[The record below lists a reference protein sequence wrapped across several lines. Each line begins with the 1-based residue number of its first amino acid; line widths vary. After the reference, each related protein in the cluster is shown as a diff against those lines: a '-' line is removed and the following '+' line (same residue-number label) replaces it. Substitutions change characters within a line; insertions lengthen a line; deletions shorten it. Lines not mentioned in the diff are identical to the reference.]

1 MKIKY
6 FVFCLVLFGL
16 SGLPASSSAKSTK
29 KSNWQSFQLQ
39 YQSSETAKM
48 LVGWNGKRLVVKLKP
63 LVGEGGYSLAR
74 RVLLSNFRSLK
85 TIRKYS
91 KTRRLYRNRF
101 ITFPF
106 KVINGSIRSSALK
119 AVFFKDK
126 SGIGYWKHRVTF
138 AWETTSMIAGLFT
151 KEGIKAGHLVRYNKM
166 RNKGNILKKGDV
178 IKIPWKWISP
188 ELSLRQVS
196 LKPPLKLKQDKSG
209 KLFAHYQ
216 MKHGETLYSSVVI
229 RFTGRLLNDEVNQV
243 ANKLLKLNN
252 ISDAKL
258 IQSRQKIRIPLEW
271 LSEEYLVSQTNDV
284 SSGKGS
290 TIKTKL
296 KKTKLKK
303 AKLKKTKLK
312 KTKLKKTKKIKSS
325 KAVASKKKLK
335 RGKSTQKAVA
345 QKTKS
350 KRKKNVHKI
359 HVILDSGHGGRD
371 PGATA
376 GSRKNKDIIY
386 EDEVVY
392 DISKRMSKLFKKQG
406 IIVHPTLADPNQKQ
420 PIRYLSRSHDR
431 DEHLLVTPRYLTRNA
446 RIGVNM
452 RVYLVNHIFKQLRKK
467 KVPSENILFISLH
480 GDALHSSLSGAMVY
494 FPDSRLRRGRF
505 NLSSKIYRKRKEYST
520 KLTFK
525 PRDNKYSEKLS
536 KSFGKIIIDE
546 FRELKLR
553 THRVSSAVRGYLY
566 RKGKKT
572 LPAVLRYSKVPTSVL
587 VEIANLNNRLDRRDL
602 LKSKTRQQIAK
613 AITNSVTTHFD
624 RSSGLVAQR

>member
-63 LVGEGGYSLAR
+63 LFGEGGYSLAR

-126 SGIGYWKHRVTF
+126 AGIGYWKHRVTF

-196 LKPPLKLKQDKSG
+196 LKPPLKLKQDKLG
-209 KLFAHYQ
+209 KLYAHYQ

-271 LSEEYLVSQTNDV
+271 LSEEFLVFQTNDV
-284 SSGKGS
+284 SS
-290 TIKTKL
+290 TKTSV
-296 KKTKLKK
+296 KKTKK
-303 AKLKKTKLK
+303 
-312 KTKLKKTKKIKSS
+312 KKTKKIKSS
-325 KAVASKKKLK
+325 KVAVSKKKLK
-335 RGKSTQKAVA
+335 QGKSIQKAVA

-350 KRKKNVHKI
+350 KRKNNVHKI

-420 PIRYLSRSHDR
+420 PIRYLSNRHDR

-452 RVYLVNHIFKQLRKK
+452 RVYLVNHIFQQLRKK
-467 KVPSENILFISLH
+467 KVPSDNILFISLH

-494 FPDSRLRRGRF
+494 YPDHRLRRGRF
-505 NLSSKIYRKRKEYST
+505 ILSSKIYRKRKEYIS
-520 KLTFK
+520 KLTYNQ
-525 PRDNKYSEKLS
+525 RDNIYSEKLS
-536 KSFGKIIIDE
+536 KSFGKVIINQ
-546 FRELKLR
+546 FSKLRLR

-602 LKSKTRQQIAK
+602 LKSKTRQKIAK
-613 AITNSVTTHFD
+613 AITNSVTAHFD

>member
-29 KSNWQSFQLQ
+29 QSNWQSFHLQ
-39 YQSSETAKM
+39 YQSSETSKM

-101 ITFPF
+101 ITFPL

-126 SGIGYWKHRVTF
+126 AGIGYWKHRVTF

-178 IKIPWKWISP
+178 IKIPWKWVSP
-188 ELSLRQVS
+188 ELSLRPVS

-209 KLFAHYQ
+209 KFYAHYQ

-252 ISDAKL
+252 IYDAKL
-258 IQSRQKIRIPLEW
+258 IQTRQKIRIPLEW
-271 LSEEYLVSQTNDV
+271 LSEEYLGSQTNDV
-284 SSGKGS
+284 SSR
-290 TIKTKL
+290 KTSV
-296 KKTKLKK
+296 KKTNK
-303 AKLKKTKLK
+303 
-312 KTKLKKTKKIKSS
+312 KKTKKIKSS

-335 RGKSTQKAVA
+335 RGKSTQKVVA
-345 QKTKS
+345 HKKKS
-350 KRKKNVHKI
+350 KRKNNVHKI

-371 PGATA
+371 PGASA

-392 DISKRMSKLFKKQG
+392 DISKRMSKLFKRQG

-420 PIRYLSRSHDR
+420 PIRYLSHRHDR

-536 KSFGKIIIDE
+536 KSFGKVIIDE

-572 LPAVLRYSKVPTSVL
+572 LPAVLRYSMVPTSVL

-602 LKSKTRQQIAK
+602 LKSKTRQKIAK

>member
-101 ITFPF
+101 ITFPL

-126 SGIGYWKHRVTF
+126 AGIGYWKHRVTF

-209 KLFAHYQ
+209 KLYAHYQ

-229 RFTGRLLNDEVNQV
+229 RFTGRLLNDEVNHV

-258 IQSRQKIRIPLEW
+258 IQTRQKIQIPLEW
-271 LSEEYLVSQTNDV
+271 LSEEYLGSQANDV
-284 SSGKGS
+284 SSR
-290 TIKTKL
+290 KTSV
-296 KKTKLKK
+296 KKTKK
-303 AKLKKTKLK
+303 
-312 KTKLKKTKKIKSS
+312 KKTKKIKSS

-335 RGKSTQKAVA
+335 RGKSTQKVVA

-350 KRKKNVHKI
+350 KRKNNIHKI

-376 GSRKNKDIIY
+376 GSRKNKDLIY

-406 IIVHPTLADPNQKQ
+406 IIVHPTLSDPNQKQ
-420 PIRYLSRSHDR
+420 PIRYLSNRHDR
-431 DEHLLVTPRYLTRNA
+431 DERLLVTPHYLTRNA

-452 RVYLVNHIFKQLRKK
+452 RVYLVNHIFKNLRKK

-505 NLSSKIYRKRKEYST
+505 NMSSKIYRKRKEYST
-520 KLTFK
+520 NLTYK

-536 KSFGKIIIDE
+536 KSFGKNIINE
-546 FRELKLR
+546 FRELGLR

-572 LPAVLRYSKVPTSVL
+572 LPAVLRYSMVPTSVL

-602 LKSKTRQQIAK
+602 LKSKIRQKIAK

-624 RSSGLVAQR
+624 RPSGLVAQH

>member
-29 KSNWQSFQLQ
+29 QSNWQSFQLQ

-101 ITFPF
+101 ITFPL

-126 SGIGYWKHRVTF
+126 AGIGYWEHRVTF

-178 IKIPWKWISP
+178 IKIPWKWVSP
-188 ELSLRQVS
+188 ELSLRPVS

-209 KLFAHYQ
+209 KFYAHYQ

-258 IQSRQKIRIPLEW
+258 IQTRQKIRIPLEW
-271 LSEEYLVSQTNDV
+271 LSEEYLGSQTNDV
-284 SSGKGS
+284 SSR
-290 TIKTKL
+290 KTSV
-296 KKTKLKK
+296 KKTNK
-303 AKLKKTKLK
+303 
-312 KTKLKKTKKIKSS
+312 KKTKKIKSS

-350 KRKKNVHKI
+350 KRKNNVHKI

-371 PGATA
+371 PGASA

-420 PIRYLSRSHDR
+420 PIRYLSHRHDR

-494 FPDSRLRRGRF
+494 YPDHRLRRGRF
-505 NLSSKIYRKRKEYST
+505 ILSSKIYRKRKEYIS
-520 KLTFK
+520 KLTYN

-536 KSFGKIIIDE
+536 KSFGKVIINQ
-546 FRELKLR
+546 FRKLRLR

-566 RKGKKT
+566 RKGIKT

-613 AITNSVTTHFD
+613 AITNSVTAHFD

>member
-1 MKIKY
+1 
-6 FVFCLVLFGL
+6 
-16 SGLPASSSAKSTK
+16 
-29 KSNWQSFQLQ
+29 
-39 YQSSETAKM
+39 M

-101 ITFPF
+101 ITFPL

-126 SGIGYWKHRVTF
+126 AGIGYWKHRVTF

-178 IKIPWKWISP
+178 IKIPWKWVSP
-188 ELSLRQVS
+188 ELSLRPVS

-209 KLFAHYQ
+209 KFYAHYQ

-258 IQSRQKIRIPLEW
+258 IQTRQKIRIPLEW
-271 LSEEYLVSQTNDV
+271 LSEEYLGSQTNDV
-284 SSGKGS
+284 SSR
-290 TIKTKL
+290 KTSV
-296 KKTKLKK
+296 KKTNK
-303 AKLKKTKLK
+303 
-312 KTKLKKTKKIKSS
+312 KKTKKIKSS

-350 KRKKNVHKI
+350 KRKNNVHKI

-376 GSRKNKDIIY
+376 GSLKNKDLIY

-406 IIVHPTLADPNQKQ
+406 IIVHPTLSDPNQKQ
-420 PIRYLSRSHDR
+420 PIRYLSHSHDR
-431 DEHLLVTPRYLTRNA
+431 DERLLVTPNYLTRNA

-452 RVYLVNHIFKQLRKK
+452 RVYLVNHIFKNLRKK

-505 NLSSKIYRKRKEYST
+505 NMSSKIYRKRKEYST
-520 KLTFK
+520 NLTYK

-536 KSFGKIIIDE
+536 KSFGKNIINE
-546 FRELKLR
+546 FRELGLR

-572 LPAVLRYSKVPTSVL
+572 LPAVLRYSMVPTSVL

-602 LKSKTRQQIAK
+602 LKSKTRQKIAK

-624 RSSGLVAQR
+624 RPSGLVAQR

>member
-1 MKIKY
+1 MKIKS

-29 KSNWQSFQLQ
+29 QSNWQSFQLQ
-39 YQSSETAKM
+39 YQSSETSKM

-101 ITFPF
+101 ITFPL

-126 SGIGYWKHRVTF
+126 AGIGYWEHRVTF

-178 IKIPWKWISP
+178 IKIPWKWVSP
-188 ELSLRQVS
+188 ELSLRPVS

-209 KLFAHYQ
+209 KFYAHYQ

-258 IQSRQKIRIPLEW
+258 IQTRQKIRIPLGW
-271 LSEEYLVSQTNDV
+271 LSEEYLGSQTNDV
-284 SSGKGS
+284 SSR
-290 TIKTKL
+290 KTSV
-296 KKTKLKK
+296 KKTNK
-303 AKLKKTKLK
+303 
-312 KTKLKKTKKIKSS
+312 KKTKKIKSS

-335 RGKSTQKAVA
+335 RGKSTQKVVA
-345 QKTKS
+345 HKKKS
-350 KRKKNVHKI
+350 KRKNNVHKI

-371 PGATA
+371 PGASA

-420 PIRYLSRSHDR
+420 PIRYLSHRHDR

-494 FPDSRLRRGRF
+494 YPDHRLRRGRF
-505 NLSSKIYRKRKEYST
+505 ILSSKIYRKRKEYIS
-520 KLTFK
+520 KLTYN

-536 KSFGKIIIDE
+536 KSFGKVIINQ
-546 FRELKLR
+546 FRKLRLR

-566 RKGKKT
+566 RKGIKT

-613 AITNSVTTHFD
+613 AITNSVTAHFD

>member
-126 SGIGYWKHRVTF
+126 AGIGYWKHRVTF

-271 LSEEYLVSQTNDV
+271 LSEEFLVFQTNDV
-284 SSGKGS
+284 SS
-290 TIKTKL
+290 TKTSV
-296 KKTKLKK
+296 KKTKK
-303 AKLKKTKLK
+303 
-312 KTKLKKTKKIKSS
+312 KKTKKIKSS
-325 KAVASKKKLK
+325 KVAVSKKKLK
-335 RGKSTQKAVA
+335 QGKSIQKAVA

-371 PGATA
+371 PGTSA
-376 GSRKNKDIIY
+376 GSRKNKDLIY

-392 DISKRMSKLFKKQG
+392 DISKRMSNLFKKQG

-420 PIRYLSRSHDR
+420 PIRYLSNRHDR

-452 RVYLVNHIFKQLRKK
+452 RVYLVNHIFQQLRKK
-467 KVPSENILFISLH
+467 KVPSDNILFISLH

-494 FPDSRLRRGRF
+494 YPDHRLRRGRF
-505 NLSSKIYRKRKEYST
+505 ILSSKIYRKRKEYIS
-520 KLTFK
+520 KLTYNQ
-525 PRDNKYSEKLS
+525 RDNIYSEKLS
-536 KSFGKIIIDE
+536 KSFGKVIINQ
-546 FRELKLR
+546 FSKLRLR

-602 LKSKTRQQIAK
+602 LKSKTRQKIAK
-613 AITNSVTTHFD
+613 AITNSVTAHFD

>member
-29 KSNWQSFQLQ
+29 QSNWQSFQLQ

-101 ITFPF
+101 ITFPL

-126 SGIGYWKHRVTF
+126 AGIGYWKHRVTF

-178 IKIPWKWISP
+178 IKIPWKWVSP
-188 ELSLRQVS
+188 ELSLRPVS

-209 KLFAHYQ
+209 KFYAHYQ

-258 IQSRQKIRIPLEW
+258 IQTRQKIRIPLEW
-271 LSEEYLVSQTNDV
+271 LSEEYLGSQTNDV
-284 SSGKGS
+284 SSR
-290 TIKTKL
+290 KTSVKKTNK
-296 KKTKLKK
+296 KKTKQK
-303 AKLKKTKLK
+303 
-312 KTKLKKTKKIKSS
+312 KSS

-335 RGKSTQKAVA
+335 RGKSTKKAVA

-350 KRKKNVHKI
+350 KRKNNVHKI

-371 PGATA
+371 PGASA

-420 PIRYLSRSHDR
+420 PIRYLSHRHDR

-494 FPDSRLRRGRF
+494 YPDHRLRRGRF
-505 NLSSKIYRKRKEYST
+505 ILSSKIYRKRKEYIS
-520 KLTFK
+520 KLTYN

-536 KSFGKIIIDE
+536 KSFGKVIINQ
-546 FRELKLR
+546 FRKLGLR

-566 RKGKKT
+566 RKGIKT

-613 AITNSVTTHFD
+613 AITNSVTAHFD

>member
-1 MKIKY
+1 MKINY

-16 SGLPASSSAKSTK
+16 SGLPANSSAKSTK

-39 YQSSETAKM
+39 YQSSETSKM

-63 LVGEGGYSLAR
+63 LIGEGGYSLAR

-101 ITFPF
+101 ITFPL

-126 SGIGYWKHRVTF
+126 AGIGYWKHRVTF

-178 IKIPWKWISP
+178 IKIPWKWVSP
-188 ELSLRQVS
+188 ELSLRPVS

-209 KLFAHYQ
+209 KFYAHYQ

-271 LSEEYLVSQTNDV
+271 LSEEYLGSQTNDV
-284 SSGKGS
+284 SSR
-290 TIKTKL
+290 KTSV
-296 KKTKLKK
+296 KKTNK
-303 AKLKKTKLK
+303 
-312 KTKLKKTKKIKSS
+312 KKTKKIKSS

-350 KRKKNVHKI
+350 KRKNNVHKI

-376 GSRKNKDIIY
+376 GSLKNKDLIY

-406 IIVHPTLADPNQKQ
+406 IIVHPTLSDPNQKQ
-420 PIRYLSRSHDR
+420 PIRYLSHSHDR
-431 DEHLLVTPRYLTRNA
+431 DERLLVTPNYLTRNA

-505 NLSSKIYRKRKEYST
+505 NMSSKIYRKRKEYST
-520 KLTFK
+520 NLTYK

-536 KSFGKIIIDE
+536 KSFGKNIINE
-546 FRELKLR
+546 FRELGLR

-572 LPAVLRYSKVPTSVL
+572 LPAVLRYSMVPTSVL

-602 LKSKTRQQIAK
+602 LKSKTRQKIAK

-624 RSSGLVAQR
+624 RPSGLVAQR

>member
-126 SGIGYWKHRVTF
+126 AGIGYWKHRVTF

-196 LKPPLKLKQDKSG
+196 LKPPLKLKQDKLG
-209 KLFAHYQ
+209 KLYAHYQ
-216 MKHGETLYSSVVI
+216 MKDGETLYSSVVI

-271 LSEEYLVSQTNDV
+271 LSEEFLVFQTNDV
-284 SSGKGS
+284 SS
-290 TIKTKL
+290 TKTSV
-296 KKTKLKK
+296 KKTKK
-303 AKLKKTKLK
+303 
-312 KTKLKKTKKIKSS
+312 KKTKKIKSS
-325 KAVASKKKLK
+325 KVAVSKKKLK
-335 RGKSTQKAVA
+335 QGKSIQKAVA

-350 KRKKNVHKI
+350 KRKNNVHKI

-420 PIRYLSRSHDR
+420 PIRYLSNRHDR

-452 RVYLVNHIFKQLRKK
+452 RVYLVNHIFQQLRKK
-467 KVPSENILFISLH
+467 KVPSDNILFISLH

-494 FPDSRLRRGRF
+494 YPDHRLRRGRF
-505 NLSSKIYRKRKEYST
+505 ILSSKIYRKRKEYIS
-520 KLTFK
+520 KLTYNQ
-525 PRDNKYSEKLS
+525 RDNIYSEKLS
-536 KSFGKIIIDE
+536 KSFGKVIINQ
-546 FRELKLR
+546 FSKLRLR

-602 LKSKTRQQIAK
+602 LKSKTRQKIAK
-613 AITNSVTTHFD
+613 AITNSVTAHFD

>member
-29 KSNWQSFQLQ
+29 QSNWQSFQLQ
-39 YQSSETAKM
+39 YQSSETSKM

-74 RVLLSNFRSLK
+74 RVLLSNLRSLK

-101 ITFPF
+101 ITFPL

-126 SGIGYWKHRVTF
+126 AGIGYWKHRVTF

-178 IKIPWKWISP
+178 IKIPWKWVSP
-188 ELSLRQVS
+188 ELSLRPVS

-209 KLFAHYQ
+209 KFYAHYQ

-258 IQSRQKIRIPLEW
+258 IQTRQKIRIPLEW
-271 LSEEYLVSQTNDV
+271 LSEEYLGSQTNDV
-284 SSGKGS
+284 SSR
-290 TIKTKL
+290 KTSV
-296 KKTKLKK
+296 KKTNK
-303 AKLKKTKLK
+303 
-312 KTKLKKTKKIKSS
+312 KKTKKIKSS

-350 KRKKNVHKI
+350 KRKNNVHKI

-371 PGATA
+371 PGASA

-420 PIRYLSRSHDR
+420 PIRYLSHRHDR

-494 FPDSRLRRGRF
+494 YPDHRLRRGRF
-505 NLSSKIYRKRKEYST
+505 ILSSKIYRKRKEYIS
-520 KLTFK
+520 KLTYN

-536 KSFGKIIIDE
+536 KSFGKVIINQ
-546 FRELKLR
+546 FRKLRLR

-566 RKGKKT
+566 RKGIKT

-613 AITNSVTTHFD
+613 AITNSVTAHFD

>member
-16 SGLPASSSAKSTK
+16 SGLPASSSAKSAK
-29 KSNWQSFQLQ
+29 KSDWQSFQSQ

-74 RVLLSNFRSLK
+74 RVLLSNYRSLK

-101 ITFPF
+101 ITFPL
-106 KVINGSIRSSALK
+106 KVINGNIRSSALK

-126 SGIGYWKHRVTF
+126 AGIGYWKHRVIF

-151 KEGIKAGHLVRYNKM
+151 KQGIKAGHLVRYNKM
-166 RNKGNILKKGDV
+166 RNKGNILQKGDV

-188 ELSLRQVS
+188 ELSLRPVS
-196 LKPPLKLKQDKSG
+196 LKPPLKLKQDKLG
-209 KLFAHYQ
+209 KLYAHYQ
-216 MKHGETLYSSVVI
+216 MKPGETLYSSVVI

-252 ISDAKL
+252 IADAKL
-258 IQSRQKIRIPLEW
+258 IESRQKIRIPLEW

-284 SSGKGS
+284 SSEKGS
-290 TIKTKL
+290 T
-296 KKTKLKK
+296 KKT
-303 AKLKKTKLK
+303 KLKKTKLK

-335 RGKSTQKAVA
+335 RGKSTQKVVA

-371 PGATA
+371 PGASA
-376 GSRKNKDIIY
+376 GSIKNKDIIY

-406 IIVHPTLADPNQKQ
+406 IIVHPTLSDPNQKQ

-452 RVYLVNHIFKQLRKK
+452 RVYLVNHIFKNLRKK

-494 FPDSRLRRGRF
+494 YPDSRLRRGRF
-505 NLSSKIYRKRKEYST
+505 NLSSKIYTKRKEYST
-520 KLTFK
+520 KLTYK

-536 KSFGKIIIDE
+536 KSFGKVIIEE

-572 LPAVLRYSKVPTSVL
+572 LPAVLRYSMVPTSVL
-587 VEIANLNNRLDRRDL
+587 VEIATLNNRLDRRDL
-602 LKSKTRQQIAK
+602 IKSKTRQKIAK

>member
-126 SGIGYWKHRVTF
+126 AGIGYWKHRVTF

-196 LKPPLKLKQDKSG
+196 LKPPLKLKQDKLG
-209 KLFAHYQ
+209 KLYAHYQ
-216 MKHGETLYSSVVI
+216 MKDGETLYSSVVI

-271 LSEEYLVSQTNDV
+271 LSEEFIVFHTNDV
-284 SSGKGS
+284 SS
-290 TIKTKL
+290 TKTSV
-296 KKTKLKK
+296 KKTKK
-303 AKLKKTKLK
+303 
-312 KTKLKKTKKIKSS
+312 KKTKKIKSS
-325 KAVASKKKLK
+325 KVAVSKKKLK
-335 RGKSTQKAVA
+335 QGKSIQKAVA

-350 KRKKNVHKI
+350 KRKNNVHKI

-420 PIRYLSRSHDR
+420 PIRYLSNRHDR
-431 DEHLLVTPRYLTRNA
+431 DEHLLVTPRYLARNA

-452 RVYLVNHIFKQLRKK
+452 RVYLVNHIFQQLRKK

-494 FPDSRLRRGRF
+494 YPDHRLRRGRF
-505 NLSSKIYRKRKEYST
+505 ILSSKIYRKRKEYIS
-520 KLTFK
+520 KLTYNQ
-525 PRDNKYSEKLS
+525 RDNIYSEKLS
-536 KSFGKIIIDE
+536 KSFGKVIINQ
-546 FRELKLR
+546 FRKLKLR

-602 LKSKTRQQIAK
+602 LKSKTRQKIAK
-613 AITNSVTTHFD
+613 AITNSVTAHFD

>member
-29 KSNWQSFQLQ
+29 QSNWQSFQLQ
-39 YQSSETAKM
+39 YQSSETSKM

-101 ITFPF
+101 ITFPL

-126 SGIGYWKHRVTF
+126 AGIGYWEHRVTF

-178 IKIPWKWISP
+178 IKIPWKWVSP
-188 ELSLRQVS
+188 ELSLRPVS
-196 LKPPLKLKQDKSG
+196 LKSPLKLKQDKSG
-209 KLFAHYQ
+209 KFYAHYQ

-252 ISDAKL
+252 IYDAKL
-258 IQSRQKIRIPLEW
+258 IQTRQKIRIPLEW
-271 LSEEYLVSQTNDV
+271 LSEEYLGSQTNDV
-284 SSGKGS
+284 SSR
-290 TIKTKL
+290 KTSV
-296 KKTKLKK
+296 KKTNK
-303 AKLKKTKLK
+303 
-312 KTKLKKTKKIKSS
+312 KKTKKIKSS

-335 RGKSTQKAVA
+335 RGKSTQKVVA
-345 QKTKS
+345 HKKKS
-350 KRKKNVHKI
+350 KRKNNVHKI

-371 PGATA
+371 PGASA

-420 PIRYLSRSHDR
+420 PIRYLSHRHDR

-494 FPDSRLRRGRF
+494 YPDRRLRRGRF
-505 NLSSKIYRKRKEYST
+505 ILSSKIYRKRKEYIS
-520 KLTFK
+520 KLTYN

-536 KSFGKIIIDE
+536 KSFGKVIINQ
-546 FRELKLR
+546 FRKLRLR

-566 RKGKKT
+566 RKGIKT

-613 AITNSVTTHFD
+613 AITNSVTAHFD

>member
-29 KSNWQSFQLQ
+29 QSNWQSFQLQ
-39 YQSSETAKM
+39 YQSSETSKM

-101 ITFPF
+101 ITFPL

-126 SGIGYWKHRVTF
+126 AGIGYWEHRVTF

-178 IKIPWKWISP
+178 IKIPWKWVSP
-188 ELSLRQVS
+188 ELSLRPVS

-209 KLFAHYQ
+209 KFYAHYQ

-258 IQSRQKIRIPLEW
+258 IQTRQKIRIPLGW
-271 LSEEYLVSQTNDV
+271 LSEEYLGSQTNDV
-284 SSGKGS
+284 SSR
-290 TIKTKL
+290 KTSVKKTNK
-296 KKTKLKK
+296 KKTKQK
-303 AKLKKTKLK
+303 
-312 KTKLKKTKKIKSS
+312 KSS

-350 KRKKNVHKI
+350 KRKNNVHKI

-371 PGATA
+371 PGASA

-420 PIRYLSRSHDR
+420 PIRYLSHRHDR

-494 FPDSRLRRGRF
+494 YPDHRLRRGRF
-505 NLSSKIYRKRKEYST
+505 ILSSKIYRKRKEYIS
-520 KLTFK
+520 KLTYN

-536 KSFGKIIIDE
+536 KSFGKVIINQ
-546 FRELKLR
+546 FRKLRLR

-566 RKGKKT
+566 RKGIKT

-613 AITNSVTTHFD
+613 AITNSVTAHFD

>member
-29 KSNWQSFQLQ
+29 QSNWQSFQLQ
-39 YQSSETAKM
+39 YQSSETSKM
-48 LVGWNGKRLVVKLKP
+48 QVGWNGKRLVVKLKP

-74 RVLLSNFRSLK
+74 RVLLSNLRSLK

-101 ITFPF
+101 ITFPL

-126 SGIGYWKHRVTF
+126 AGIGYWEHRVTF

-178 IKIPWKWISP
+178 IKIPWKWVSP
-188 ELSLRQVS
+188 ELSLRPVS

-209 KLFAHYQ
+209 KFYAHYQ

-258 IQSRQKIRIPLEW
+258 IQTRQKIRIPLEW
-271 LSEEYLVSQTNDV
+271 LSEEYLGSQTNDV
-284 SSGKGS
+284 SSR
-290 TIKTKL
+290 KTSV
-296 KKTKLKK
+296 KKTNK
-303 AKLKKTKLK
+303 
-312 KTKLKKTKKIKSS
+312 KKTKKIKSS

-335 RGKSTQKAVA
+335 RGKSTQKVVA
-345 QKTKS
+345 HKKKS
-350 KRKKNVHKI
+350 KRKNNVHKI

-371 PGATA
+371 PGASA

-420 PIRYLSRSHDR
+420 PIRYLSHRHDR

-494 FPDSRLRRGRF
+494 YPDHRLRRGRF
-505 NLSSKIYRKRKEYST
+505 ILSSKIYRKRKEYIS
-520 KLTFK
+520 KLTYN

-536 KSFGKIIIDE
+536 KSFGKVIINQ
-546 FRELKLR
+546 FRKLRLR

-566 RKGKKT
+566 RKGIKT

-613 AITNSVTTHFD
+613 AITNSVTAHFD

>member
-29 KSNWQSFQLQ
+29 TSNWHSFQLQ

-101 ITFPF
+101 ITFPL

-126 SGIGYWKHRVTF
+126 AGIGYWKHRVTF

-290 TIKTKL
+290 T
-296 KKTKLKK
+296 
-303 AKLKKTKLK
+303 K

-371 PGATA
+371 PGASA

-406 IIVHPTLADPNQKQ
+406 IIVHPTLADPNQKH

-452 RVYLVNHIFKQLRKK
+452 RVYLVNHIFKNLRKK

-536 KSFGKIIIDE
+536 KSFGKIIINQ

-602 LKSKTRQQIAK
+602 LKSKTRQKIAK
-613 AITNSVTTHFD
+613 AITNSVTAHFD

>member
-1 MKIKY
+1 MY
-6 FVFCLVLFGL
+6 
-16 SGLPASSSAKSTK
+16 
-29 KSNWQSFQLQ
+29 
-39 YQSSETAKM
+39 
-48 LVGWNGKRLVVKLKP
+48 KRQ
-63 LVGEGGYSLAR
+63 
-74 RVLLSNFRSLK
+74 
-85 TIRKYS
+85 
-91 KTRRLYRNRF
+91 
-101 ITFPF
+101 
-106 KVINGSIRSSALK
+106 
-119 AVFFKDK
+119 
-126 SGIGYWKHRVTF
+126 
-138 AWETTSMIAGLFT
+138 
-151 KEGIKAGHLVRYNKM
+151 
-166 RNKGNILKKGDV
+166 V
-178 IKIPWKWISP
+178 IKIPWKWVSP
-188 ELSLRQVS
+188 ELSLRPVS

-209 KLFAHYQ
+209 KFYAHYQ

-271 LSEEYLVSQTNDV
+271 LSEEYLGSQINDV
-284 SSGKGS
+284 SSR
-290 TIKTKL
+290 KTSV
-296 KKTKLKK
+296 KKTNK
-303 AKLKKTKLK
+303 
-312 KTKLKKTKKIKSS
+312 KKTKKIKSS

-376 GSRKNKDIIY
+376 GSLKNKDLIY

-406 IIVHPTLADPNQKQ
+406 IIVHPTLSDPNQKQ
-420 PIRYLSRSHDR
+420 PIRYLSHSHDR
-431 DEHLLVTPRYLTRNA
+431 DERLLVTPNYLTRNA

-452 RVYLVNHIFKQLRKK
+452 RVYLVNHIFKKLRKK

-494 FPDSRLRRGRF
+494 YPDRRLRRGRF
-505 NLSSKIYRKRKEYST
+505 NMSSKIYRKRKEYST
-520 KLTFK
+520 NLTYK

-536 KSFGKIIIDE
+536 KSFGKNIINE
-546 FRELKLR
+546 FRELGLR

-572 LPAVLRYSKVPTSVL
+572 LPAVLRYSMVPTSVL

-602 LKSKTRQQIAK
+602 LKSKTRQKIAK

-624 RSSGLVAQR
+624 RPSGLVAQR

>member
-106 KVINGSIRSSALK
+106 NVINGSIRSSALK

-126 SGIGYWKHRVTF
+126 AGIGYWKHRVTF

-196 LKPPLKLKQDKSG
+196 LKPPLKLKQDKLG
-209 KLFAHYQ
+209 KLYAHYQ
-216 MKHGETLYSSVVI
+216 MKDGETLYSSVVI

-271 LSEEYLVSQTNDV
+271 LSEEFLVFQTNDV
-284 SSGKGS
+284 SS
-290 TIKTKL
+290 TKTSV
-296 KKTKLKK
+296 KKTKK
-303 AKLKKTKLK
+303 
-312 KTKLKKTKKIKSS
+312 KKTKKIKSS
-325 KAVASKKKLK
+325 KVAVSKKKLK
-335 RGKSTQKAVA
+335 QGKSIQKAVA

-350 KRKKNVHKI
+350 KRKNNVHKI

-420 PIRYLSRSHDR
+420 PIRYLSNRHDR

-452 RVYLVNHIFKQLRKK
+452 RVYLVNHIFQQLRKK

-505 NLSSKIYRKRKEYST
+505 NLKNKIYLKRKEYIS
-520 KLTFK
+520 KLTYK

-536 KSFGKIIIDE
+536 KSFGKVIINQ
-546 FRELKLR
+546 FRKLKLR

-602 LKSKTRQQIAK
+602 LKSNTRQKIAK
-613 AITNSVTTHFD
+613 ALTNSVTAHFD

>member
-106 KVINGSIRSSALK
+106 NVINGSIRSSALK

-126 SGIGYWKHRVTF
+126 AGIGYWKHRVTF

-196 LKPPLKLKQDKSG
+196 LKPPLKLKQDKLG
-209 KLFAHYQ
+209 KLYAHYQ
-216 MKHGETLYSSVVI
+216 MKDGETLYSSVVI

-271 LSEEYLVSQTNDV
+271 LSEEFLVFHTNDV
-284 SSGKGS
+284 SS
-290 TIKTKL
+290 TKTSV
-296 KKTKLKK
+296 KKTKK
-303 AKLKKTKLK
+303 
-312 KTKLKKTKKIKSS
+312 KKTKKIKSS
-325 KAVASKKKLK
+325 KVAVSKKKLK
-335 RGKSTQKAVA
+335 QGKSIQKAVA

-371 PGATA
+371 PGTSA
-376 GSRKNKDIIY
+376 GSRKNKDLIY

-392 DISKRMSKLFKKQG
+392 DISKRMSNLFKKQG
-406 IIVHPTLADPNQKQ
+406 IIVHPTLADPNQKK
-420 PIRYLSRSHDR
+420 PIRYLSSSHDR
-431 DEHLLVTPRYLTRNA
+431 DEHLLVTPRYLARNA

-452 RVYLVNHIFKQLRKK
+452 RVYLVNHIFQQLRKK

-505 NLSSKIYRKRKEYST
+505 NLKNKIYLKRKEYIS
-520 KLTFK
+520 KLTYK

-536 KSFGKIIIDE
+536 KSFGKVIINQ
-546 FRELKLR
+546 FRKLKLR

-602 LKSKTRQQIAK
+602 LKSKTRQKIAK
-613 AITNSVTTHFD
+613 ALTNSVTAHFD

>member
-106 KVINGSIRSSALK
+106 KVINGNIRSSALK

-126 SGIGYWKHRVTF
+126 AGIGYWKHRVTF

-196 LKPPLKLKQDKSG
+196 LKPPLKLKQDKLG
-209 KLFAHYQ
+209 KLYAHYQ
-216 MKHGETLYSSVVI
+216 MKPGETLYSSVVI

-271 LSEEYLVSQTNDV
+271 LSEEFLVSQTNDV
-284 SSGKGS
+284 FSR
-290 TIKTKL
+290 KTSV
-296 KKTKLKK
+296 KKTKK
-303 AKLKKTKLK
+303 
-312 KTKLKKTKKIKSS
+312 KKTKKIRSS
-325 KAVASKKKLK
+325 KVAVSKKKHK
-335 RGKSTQKAVA
+335 QGKSIQKAVA

-371 PGATA
+371 PGASA
-376 GSRKNKDIIY
+376 GSRKNNDIIY

-420 PIRYLSRSHDR
+420 PIRYLSRSNDR

-520 KLTFK
+520 KLTFN

-536 KSFGKIIIDE
+536 KSFGKVIINQ
-546 FRELKLR
+546 FRKLNLR

-613 AITNSVTTHFD
+613 AITNSVTAHFD

>member
-29 KSNWQSFQLQ
+29 QSNWQSFQLQ
-39 YQSSETAKM
+39 YQSSETSKM
-48 LVGWNGKRLVVKLKP
+48 QVGWNGKRLVVKLKP

-74 RVLLSNFRSLK
+74 RVLLSNFRNLK

-101 ITFPF
+101 ITFPL

-126 SGIGYWKHRVTF
+126 AGIGYWKHRVTF

-196 LKPPLKLKQDKSG
+196 LKPPLKLKQDKLG
-209 KLFAHYQ
+209 KLYAHYQ

-252 ISDAKL
+252 IYDAKL
-258 IQSRQKIRIPLEW
+258 IQTRQKIRIPLGW
-271 LSEEYLVSQTNDV
+271 LSEEYLGSQTNDV
-284 SSGKGS
+284 SSR
-290 TIKTKL
+290 KTSV
-296 KKTKLKK
+296 KKTNK
-303 AKLKKTKLK
+303 
-312 KTKLKKTKKIKSS
+312 KKTKKIKSS

-371 PGATA
+371 PGASA

-392 DISKRMSKLFKKQG
+392 DISKRMSKLFKRQG

-420 PIRYLSRSHDR
+420 PIRYLSHRHDR

-494 FPDSRLRRGRF
+494 YPDRRLRRGRF
-505 NLSSKIYRKRKEYST
+505 ILSSKIYRKRKEYIS
-520 KLTFK
+520 KLTYN

-536 KSFGKIIIDE
+536 KSFGKVIINQ
-546 FRELKLR
+546 FRKLRLR

-566 RKGKKT
+566 RKGIKT

-602 LKSKTRQQIAK
+602 LKSKTRQKIAK

>member
-29 KSNWQSFQLQ
+29 QSNWQSFQLQ

-74 RVLLSNFRSLK
+74 RVLLSNLRSLK

-101 ITFPF
+101 ITFPL

-126 SGIGYWKHRVTF
+126 AGIGYWKHRVTF

-178 IKIPWKWISP
+178 IKIPWKWVSP
-188 ELSLRQVS
+188 ELSLRPVS

-209 KLFAHYQ
+209 KFYAHYQ

-258 IQSRQKIRIPLEW
+258 IQTRQKIRIPLGW
-271 LSEEYLVSQTNDV
+271 LSEEYLGSQTNDV
-284 SSGKGS
+284 SSR
-290 TIKTKL
+290 KTSV
-296 KKTKLKK
+296 KKTNK
-303 AKLKKTKLK
+303 
-312 KTKLKKTKKIKSS
+312 KKTKKIKSS

-350 KRKKNVHKI
+350 KRKNNVHKI

-371 PGATA
+371 PGASA

-420 PIRYLSRSHDR
+420 PIRYLSHRHDR

-494 FPDSRLRRGRF
+494 YPDHRLRRGRF
-505 NLSSKIYRKRKEYST
+505 ILSSKIYRKRKEYIS
-520 KLTFK
+520 KLTYN

-536 KSFGKIIIDE
+536 KSFGKVIINQ
-546 FRELKLR
+546 FRKLRLR

-566 RKGKKT
+566 RKGIKT

-613 AITNSVTTHFD
+613 AITNSVTAHFD

>member
-1 MKIKY
+1 MKINY
-6 FVFCLVLFGL
+6 FVFYLVLFGL

-39 YQSSETAKM
+39 YQSSETSKM

-101 ITFPF
+101 ITFPL

-126 SGIGYWKHRVTF
+126 AGIGYWKHRVTF

-166 RNKGNILKKGDV
+166 RNKGNILKKGDI

-209 KLFAHYQ
+209 KLYAHYQ

-229 RFTGRLLNDEVNQV
+229 RFTGRLLNDEVNHV

-258 IQSRQKIRIPLEW
+258 IQTRQKIRIPLEW
-271 LSEEYLVSQTNDV
+271 LSEEYLGSQTNDV
-284 SSGKGS
+284 SSR
-290 TIKTKL
+290 KTSV
-296 KKTKLKK
+296 KKTNK
-303 AKLKKTKLK
+303 
-312 KTKLKKTKKIKSS
+312 KKTKKIKSS

-350 KRKKNVHKI
+350 KRKNNVHKI

-376 GSRKNKDIIY
+376 GSRKNKDLIY

-406 IIVHPTLADPNQKQ
+406 IIVHPTLSDPNQKQ
-420 PIRYLSRSHDR
+420 PIRYLSNRHDR
-431 DEHLLVTPRYLTRNA
+431 DERLLVTPRYLTRNA

-452 RVYLVNHIFKQLRKK
+452 RVYLVNHIFKNLRKK

-505 NLSSKIYRKRKEYST
+505 NMSSKIYRKRKEYST
-520 KLTFK
+520 NLTYK

-536 KSFGKIIIDE
+536 KSFGKNIINE
-546 FRELKLR
+546 FRELGLR

-602 LKSKTRQQIAK
+602 LKSKIRQKIAK

-624 RSSGLVAQR
+624 RPSGLVAQR

>member
-1 MKIKY
+1 MP
-6 FVFCLVLFGL
+6 VG
-16 SGLPASSSAKSTK
+16 SAAKSTK
-29 KSNWQSFQLQ
+29 QSNWQSFQLQ

-101 ITFPF
+101 ITFPL

-126 SGIGYWKHRVTF
+126 AGIGYWKHRVTF

-166 RNKGNILKKGDV
+166 RNKGNILKKGDI
-178 IKIPWKWISP
+178 IKIPWKWVSP
-188 ELSLRQVS
+188 ELSLRPVS

-209 KLFAHYQ
+209 KFYAHYQ

-258 IQSRQKIRIPLEW
+258 IQTRQKIRIPLEW
-271 LSEEYLVSQTNDV
+271 LSEEYLGSQTNDV
-284 SSGKGS
+284 SSR
-290 TIKTKL
+290 KTSV
-296 KKTKLKK
+296 KKTNK
-303 AKLKKTKLK
+303 
-312 KTKLKKTKKIKSS
+312 KKTKKIKSS

-350 KRKKNVHKI
+350 KRKNNVHKI

-371 PGATA
+371 PGASA

-420 PIRYLSRSHDR
+420 PIRYLSHRHDR

-494 FPDSRLRRGRF
+494 YPDHRLRRGRF
-505 NLSSKIYRKRKEYST
+505 ILSSKIYRKRKEYIS
-520 KLTFK
+520 KLTYN

-536 KSFGKIIIDE
+536 KSFGKVIINQ
-546 FRELKLR
+546 FRKLRLR
-553 THRVSSAVRGYLY
+553 THRVSSAVRGYMY
-566 RKGKKT
+566 RKGIKT

-613 AITNSVTTHFD
+613 AITNSVTAHFD

>member
-101 ITFPF
+101 ITFPL

-126 SGIGYWKHRVTF
+126 AGIGYWKHRVTF

-178 IKIPWKWISP
+178 IKIPWKWVSP
-188 ELSLRQVS
+188 ELSLRPVS

-209 KLFAHYQ
+209 KFYAHYQ

-258 IQSRQKIRIPLEW
+258 IQTRQKIRIPLEW
-271 LSEEYLVSQTNDV
+271 LSEEYLGSQTNDV
-284 SSGKGS
+284 SSR
-290 TIKTKL
+290 KTSV
-296 KKTKLKK
+296 KKTNK
-303 AKLKKTKLK
+303 
-312 KTKLKKTKKIKSS
+312 KKTKKIKSS

-350 KRKKNVHKI
+350 KRKNNVHKI

-376 GSRKNKDIIY
+376 GSRKNKDLIY

-406 IIVHPTLADPNQKQ
+406 IIVHPTLSDPNQKQ
-420 PIRYLSRSHDR
+420 PIRYLSHSHDR
-431 DEHLLVTPRYLTRNA
+431 DERLLVTPNYLTRNA

-505 NLSSKIYRKRKEYST
+505 NMSSKIYRKRKEYST
-520 KLTFK
+520 NLTYK

-536 KSFGKIIIDE
+536 KSFGKNIINE
-546 FRELKLR
+546 FRELGLR

-572 LPAVLRYSKVPTSVL
+572 LPAVLRYSMVPTSVL

-602 LKSKTRQQIAK
+602 LKSKTRQKIAK

-624 RSSGLVAQR
+624 RPSGLVAQR

>member
-29 KSNWQSFQLQ
+29 QSNWQSFQLQ
-39 YQSSETAKM
+39 YQSSETSKM

-101 ITFPF
+101 ITFPL

-126 SGIGYWKHRVTF
+126 AGIGYWEHRVTF

-178 IKIPWKWISP
+178 IKIPWKWVSP
-188 ELSLRQVS
+188 ELSLRPVY

-209 KLFAHYQ
+209 KFYAHYQ

-258 IQSRQKIRIPLEW
+258 IQTRQKIRIPLEW
-271 LSEEYLVSQTNDV
+271 LSEEYLGSQTNDV
-284 SSGKGS
+284 SSR
-290 TIKTKL
+290 KTSV
-296 KKTKLKK
+296 KKTNK
-303 AKLKKTKLK
+303 
-312 KTKLKKTKKIKSS
+312 KKTKKIKSS

-350 KRKKNVHKI
+350 KRKNNVHKI

-371 PGATA
+371 PGASA

-420 PIRYLSRSHDR
+420 PIRYLSHRHDR

-494 FPDSRLRRGRF
+494 YPDHRLRRGRF
-505 NLSSKIYRKRKEYST
+505 ILSSKIYRKRKEYIS
-520 KLTFK
+520 KLTYN

-536 KSFGKIIIDE
+536 KSFGKVIINQ
-546 FRELKLR
+546 FRKLRLR

-566 RKGKKT
+566 RKGIKT

-613 AITNSVTTHFD
+613 AITNSVTAHFD

>member
-29 KSNWQSFQLQ
+29 QSNWQSFQLQ
-39 YQSSETAKM
+39 YQSSETSKM

-74 RVLLSNFRSLK
+74 RVLLSNLRSLK

-101 ITFPF
+101 ITFPL

-126 SGIGYWKHRVTF
+126 AGIGYWEHRVTF

-178 IKIPWKWISP
+178 IKIPWKWVSP
-188 ELSLRQVS
+188 ELSLRPVS

-209 KLFAHYQ
+209 KFYAHYQ

-258 IQSRQKIRIPLEW
+258 IQTRQKIRIPLGW
-271 LSEEYLVSQTNDV
+271 LSEEYLGSQTNDV
-284 SSGKGS
+284 SSR
-290 TIKTKL
+290 KTSV
-296 KKTKLKK
+296 KKTNK
-303 AKLKKTKLK
+303 
-312 KTKLKKTKKIKSS
+312 KKIKQKYSS

-350 KRKKNVHKI
+350 KRKNNVHKI

-371 PGATA
+371 PGASA

-420 PIRYLSRSHDR
+420 PIRYLSHHHDR

-494 FPDSRLRRGRF
+494 YPDHRLRRGRF
-505 NLSSKIYRKRKEYST
+505 ILSSKIYRKRKEYIS
-520 KLTFK
+520 KLTYN

-536 KSFGKIIIDE
+536 KSFGKVIINQ
-546 FRELKLR
+546 FRKLRLR
-553 THRVSSAVRGYLY
+553 THRVSSAVRGYMY
-566 RKGKKT
+566 RKGIKT

-613 AITNSVTTHFD
+613 AITNSVTVHFD

>member
-29 KSNWQSFQLQ
+29 QSNWQSFQLQ
-39 YQSSETAKM
+39 YQSSETSKM

-74 RVLLSNFRSLK
+74 RVLLSNLRSLK

-101 ITFPF
+101 ITFPL

-126 SGIGYWKHRVTF
+126 AGIGYWEHRVTF

-178 IKIPWKWISP
+178 IKIPWKWVSP
-188 ELSLRQVS
+188 ELSLRPVS

-209 KLFAHYQ
+209 KFYAHYQ

-258 IQSRQKIRIPLEW
+258 IQTRQKIRIPLGW
-271 LSEEYLVSQTNDV
+271 LSEEYLGSQTNDV
-284 SSGKGS
+284 SSR
-290 TIKTKL
+290 KTSV
-296 KKTKLKK
+296 KKTNK
-303 AKLKKTKLK
+303 
-312 KTKLKKTKKIKSS
+312 KKTKKIKSS

-350 KRKKNVHKI
+350 KRKNNVHKI

-371 PGATA
+371 PGASA

-420 PIRYLSRSHDR
+420 PIRYLSHRHDR

-494 FPDSRLRRGRF
+494 YPDHRLRRGRF
-505 NLSSKIYRKRKEYST
+505 ILSSKIYRKRKEYIS
-520 KLTFK
+520 KLTYN

-536 KSFGKIIIDE
+536 KSFGKVIINQ
-546 FRELKLR
+546 FRKLRLR

-566 RKGKKT
+566 RKGIKT

-613 AITNSVTTHFD
+613 AITNSVTAHFD

>member
-29 KSNWQSFQLQ
+29 QSNWQSFQLQ
-39 YQSSETAKM
+39 YQSSETSKM

-101 ITFPF
+101 ITFPL

-126 SGIGYWKHRVTF
+126 AGIGYWEHRVTF

-209 KLFAHYQ
+209 KFYAHYQ

-258 IQSRQKIRIPLEW
+258 IQTRQKIRIPLEW
-271 LSEEYLVSQTNDV
+271 LSEEYLGSQTNDV
-284 SSGKGS
+284 SSR
-290 TIKTKL
+290 KTSV
-296 KKTKLKK
+296 KKTNK
-303 AKLKKTKLK
+303 
-312 KTKLKKTKKIKSS
+312 KKTKKIKSS

-350 KRKKNVHKI
+350 KRKNNVHKI

-371 PGATA
+371 PGASA

-494 FPDSRLRRGRF
+494 YPDHRLRRGRF
-505 NLSSKIYRKRKEYST
+505 ILSSKIYRKRKEYIS
-520 KLTFK
+520 KLTYN

-536 KSFGKIIIDE
+536 KSFGKVIINQ
-546 FRELKLR
+546 FRKLRLR

-566 RKGKKT
+566 RKGIKT

-613 AITNSVTTHFD
+613 AITNSVTAHFD

>member
-1 MKIKY
+1 MKIKS

-16 SGLPASSSAKSTK
+16 SGQPASSSAKSTK
-29 KSNWQSFQLQ
+29 QSNWQSFQLQ
-39 YQSSETAKM
+39 YQSSETSKM

-101 ITFPF
+101 ITFPL

-126 SGIGYWKHRVTF
+126 ASIGFWKHRVTF

-178 IKIPWKWISP
+178 IKIPWKWVSP
-188 ELSLRQVS
+188 ELSLRPVS

-209 KLFAHYQ
+209 KFYAHYQ

-258 IQSRQKIRIPLEW
+258 IQTRQKIRIPLEW
-271 LSEEYLVSQTNDV
+271 LSEEYLGSQTNDV
-284 SSGKGS
+284 SSR
-290 TIKTKL
+290 KTSV
-296 KKTKLKK
+296 KKTNK
-303 AKLKKTKLK
+303 
-312 KTKLKKTKKIKSS
+312 KKTKKIKSS

-350 KRKKNVHKI
+350 KRKNNVHKI

-371 PGATA
+371 PGASA

-420 PIRYLSRSHDR
+420 PIRYLSHRHDR

-494 FPDSRLRRGRF
+494 YPDHRLRRGRF
-505 NLSSKIYRKRKEYST
+505 ILSSKIYRKRKEYIS
-520 KLTFK
+520 KLTYK
-525 PRDNKYSEKLS
+525 PHDNKYSEKLS
-536 KSFGKIIIDE
+536 KSFGKVIINQ
-546 FRELKLR
+546 FRKLRLR

-566 RKGKKT
+566 RKGIKT

-613 AITNSVTTHFD
+613 AITNSVTAHFD

>member
-29 KSNWQSFQLQ
+29 QSNWQSFQLQ
-39 YQSSETAKM
+39 YQSSETSKM
-48 LVGWNGKRLVVKLKP
+48 QVGWNGKRLVVKLKP

-101 ITFPF
+101 ITFPL

-126 SGIGYWKHRVTF
+126 AGIGYWKHRVTF

-178 IKIPWKWISP
+178 IKIPWKWVSP
-188 ELSLRQVS
+188 ELSLRPVS

-209 KLFAHYQ
+209 KFYAHYQ

-258 IQSRQKIRIPLEW
+258 IQTRQKIRIPLEW
-271 LSEEYLVSQTNDV
+271 LSEEYLGSQTNDV
-284 SSGKGS
+284 SSR
-290 TIKTKL
+290 KTSVKKTNK
-296 KKTKLKK
+296 KKTKQK
-303 AKLKKTKLK
+303 
-312 KTKLKKTKKIKSS
+312 KSS

-350 KRKKNVHKI
+350 KRKNNVHKI

-371 PGATA
+371 PGASA

-420 PIRYLSRSHDR
+420 PIRYLSHRHDR

-494 FPDSRLRRGRF
+494 YPDHRLRRGRF
-505 NLSSKIYRKRKEYST
+505 ILSSKIYRKRKEYIS
-520 KLTFK
+520 KLTYN

-536 KSFGKIIIDE
+536 KSFGKVIINQ
-546 FRELKLR
+546 FRKLRLR

-566 RKGKKT
+566 RKGIKT

-613 AITNSVTTHFD
+613 AITNSVTAHFD

>member
-29 KSNWQSFQLQ
+29 QSNWQSFQLQ

-74 RVLLSNFRSLK
+74 RVLLSNFRNLK

-101 ITFPF
+101 ITFPL

-126 SGIGYWKHRVTF
+126 AGIGYWEHRVTF

-178 IKIPWKWISP
+178 IKIPWKWVSP
-188 ELSLRQVS
+188 ELSLRPVS

-209 KLFAHYQ
+209 KFYAHYQ

-258 IQSRQKIRIPLEW
+258 IQTRQKIRIPLEW
-271 LSEEYLVSQTNDV
+271 LSEEYLGSQTNDV
-284 SSGKGS
+284 SSR
-290 TIKTKL
+290 KTSV
-296 KKTKLKK
+296 KKTNK
-303 AKLKKTKLK
+303 
-312 KTKLKKTKKIKSS
+312 KKTKKIKSS

-335 RGKSTQKAVA
+335 RGKSTQKVVA
-345 QKTKS
+345 HKKKS
-350 KRKKNVHKI
+350 KRKNNVHKI

-371 PGATA
+371 PGASA

-420 PIRYLSRSHDR
+420 PIRYLSHRHDR

-494 FPDSRLRRGRF
+494 YPDHRLRRGRF
-505 NLSSKIYRKRKEYST
+505 ILSSKIYRKRKEYIS
-520 KLTFK
+520 KLTYN

-536 KSFGKIIIDE
+536 KSFGKVIINQ
-546 FRELKLR
+546 FRKLRLR

-566 RKGKKT
+566 RKGIKT

-613 AITNSVTTHFD
+613 AITNSVTAHFD

>member
-106 KVINGSIRSSALK
+106 NVINGSIRSSALK

-126 SGIGYWKHRVTF
+126 AGIGYWKHRVTF

-196 LKPPLKLKQDKSG
+196 LKPPLKLKQDKLG
-209 KLFAHYQ
+209 KLYAHYQ
-216 MKHGETLYSSVVI
+216 MKDGETLYSSVVI

-271 LSEEYLVSQTNDV
+271 LSEEFIVFHTNDV
-284 SSGKGS
+284 SSR
-290 TIKTKL
+290 KTSV
-296 KKTKLKK
+296 KKTKK
-303 AKLKKTKLK
+303 
-312 KTKLKKTKKIKSS
+312 KKTKKIKSS
-325 KAVASKKKLK
+325 KVAVSKKKLK
-335 RGKSTQKAVA
+335 QGKSIQKAVA

-371 PGATA
+371 PGTSA
-376 GSRKNKDIIY
+376 GSRKNKDLIY

-392 DISKRMSKLFKKQG
+392 DISKRMSNLFKKQG
-406 IIVHPTLADPNQKQ
+406 IIVHPTLADPNQKK
-420 PIRYLSRSHDR
+420 PIRYLSSSHDR
-431 DEHLLVTPRYLTRNA
+431 DEHLLVTPRYLARNA

-452 RVYLVNHIFKQLRKK
+452 RVYLVNHIFQQLRKK

-494 FPDSRLRRGRF
+494 FPDSRLRRGGF
-505 NLSSKIYRKRKEYST
+505 NLKNKIYLKRKEYIS
-520 KLTFK
+520 KLTYK

-536 KSFGKIIIDE
+536 KSFGKVIINQ
-546 FRELKLR
+546 FRKLKLR

-602 LKSKTRQQIAK
+602 LKSKTRQKIAK
-613 AITNSVTTHFD
+613 ALTNSVTAHFD

>member
-29 KSNWQSFQLQ
+29 QSNWQSFQLQ

-106 KVINGSIRSSALK
+106 KVINGNIRSSALK

-126 SGIGYWKHRVTF
+126 AGIGYWKHRVTF

-196 LKPPLKLKQDKSG
+196 LKPPLKLKQDKLG
-209 KLFAHYQ
+209 KLYAHYQ
-216 MKHGETLYSSVVI
+216 MKPGETLYSSVVI

-271 LSEEYLVSQTNDV
+271 LSEEFLVSQTNDV
-284 SSGKGS
+284 FSR
-290 TIKTKL
+290 KTSV
-296 KKTKLKK
+296 KKTKK
-303 AKLKKTKLK
+303 
-312 KTKLKKTKKIKSS
+312 KKTKKIRSS
-325 KAVASKKKLK
+325 KVAVLKKKHK
-335 RGKSTQKAVA
+335 QGKSIKKAVA

-371 PGATA
+371 PGASA
-376 GSRKNKDIIY
+376 GSRKNNDIIY

-420 PIRYLSRSHDR
+420 PIRYLSRSNDR

-446 RIGVNM
+446 RVGVNM

-520 KLTFK
+520 KLTFN

-536 KSFGKIIIDE
+536 KSFGKVIINQ
-546 FRELKLR
+546 FRKLNLR

-613 AITNSVTTHFD
+613 AITNSVTAHFD

>member
-126 SGIGYWKHRVTF
+126 AGIGYWKHRVTF

-196 LKPPLKLKQDKSG
+196 LKPPLKLKQDKLG
-209 KLFAHYQ
+209 KLYAHYQ

-271 LSEEYLVSQTNDV
+271 LSEEFLVFQTNDV
-284 SSGKGS
+284 SS
-290 TIKTKL
+290 TKTSV
-296 KKTKLKK
+296 KKTKKN
-303 AKLKKTKLK
+303 
-312 KTKLKKTKKIKSS
+312 KTKKIKSS
-325 KAVASKKKLK
+325 KVAVSKKKLK
-335 RGKSTQKAVA
+335 QGKSIQKAVA

-350 KRKKNVHKI
+350 KRKNNVHKI

-371 PGATA
+371 PGTSA
-376 GSRKNKDIIY
+376 GSRKNKDLIY

-420 PIRYLSRSHDR
+420 PIRYLSNRHDR
-431 DEHLLVTPRYLTRNA
+431 DEHLLVTPRYLMSNA

-452 RVYLVNHIFKQLRKK
+452 RVYLVNHIFQQLRKK
-467 KVPSENILFISLH
+467 KVPSDNILFISLH

-494 FPDSRLRRGRF
+494 YPDHRLRRGRF
-505 NLSSKIYRKRKEYST
+505 ILSSKIYRNRKEYIS
-520 KLTFK
+520 KLTYNQ
-525 PRDNKYSEKLS
+525 RDNIYSEKLS
-536 KSFGKIIIDE
+536 KSFGKVIINQ
-546 FRELKLR
+546 FSKLRLR

-613 AITNSVTTHFD
+613 AITNSVTAHFD